1 MSVCSQASN
10 SLALSARPTWGHSTA
25 HCGFISRNNIYTS
38 EFRLVETVKYL
49 VEIFVVSYA
58 FGSARMEI
66 ADVVNVEFWVRTT
79 QQ

>member
-10 SLALSARPTWGHSTA
+10 CLPLSARPAWGQPA
-25 HCGFISRNNIYTS
+25 VHCGFISRNDIYAS
-38 EFRLVETVKYL
+38 EFRFDEAVKYL

-66 ADVVNVEFWVRTT
+66 ADVVNYFPPKLDRSI
-79 QQ
+79 